1 MNTPTKLGGYALGLV
16 AVFGA
21 AAGIGAAVGPVGL
34 ASEEVPHTSDTRGGS
49 PDTGT
54 HGDPESP
61 SAPTDGH
68 TSGMHDDTEANRTE
82 EGP

>member
-21 AAGIGAAVGPVGL
+21 AVGIGAAVGPIGL
-34 ASEEVPHTSDTRGGS
+34 ASEEMPHTE
-49 PDTGT
+49 GT
-54 HGDPESP
+54 HDDPEASHP
-61 SAPTDGH
+61 
-68 TSGMHDDTEANRTE
+68 E